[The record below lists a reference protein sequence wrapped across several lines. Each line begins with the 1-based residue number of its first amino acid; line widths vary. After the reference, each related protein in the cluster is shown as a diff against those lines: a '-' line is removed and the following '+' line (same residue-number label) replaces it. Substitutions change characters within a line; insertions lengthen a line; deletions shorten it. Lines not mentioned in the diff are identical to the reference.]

1 MNKFY
6 EELKS
11 KAFSA
16 FRSLSRECPPFEDA
30 NMLVGAAD
38 TAVSLTRSKIQ
49 KTIDTEW
56 IERIE
61 AAIPALDTIIRN
73 PMVMIEDV
81 DEILPVE
88 LSKHITEKSIKHL
101 AQHTNLILD
110 VDDDGEVVPQK
121 ILNIFHEES
130 YLTYENRFVNTLLS
144 RLSAFVDKRLRAL
157 GSTSGVEMNYRFD
170 YSTEFEHLLPDDG
183 GRNSARINLKIEL
196 TSPAH
201 GDLSESD
208 IEVDERFKDA
218 LYRAKRLNMALTS
231 YRSSA
236 FALKLGKNYVRPPI
250 IRTNAIL
257 KNKNLRECLG
267 LWEYIEGYDKVGFSF
282 IGDKYYEMPSSEFV
296 GGMYSSVALQY
307 LTLYSAISDEF
318 ENNRLLT
325 EKHLFE
331 TMPEFD
337 DEIEEEELDDYLV
350 YDSEYKKTVPVSRL
364 MNNRKKLSEDEKKI
378 RRELL
383 AALRAD
389 ELLDEKLL
397 AEEEERRRLAR
408 EERLRREE
416 EERRQREEEEAR
428 RLAEEE
434 ARRLAAELAK
444 REVEIRYRRS
454 FLSRLIQT
462 DDIIKDYYSE
472 IKNELLSYRGV
483 KVRTSWAKESFKRG
497 RVHLAKMD
505 VKGKTLYLYLALDPE
520 RFNDTK
526 YIVKAAK
533 GDCPTLIKIKGERKK
548 KHALELIALLMAEM
562 GLERIEREAE
572 DYRLPYEETDALI
585 ERGLIKIILP
595 KGEKLDENAVTVK
608 ADLSELASMRRSE
621 DDEQAP
627 APVAEEAEDA
637 DEDSEGDTDADTDSE
652 GNEVSDVDPAAAAAA
667 AREVEI
673 RYRRSF
679 LSRLIQTDDIIK
691 DYYSE
696 IKNELLSY
704 RGVKVRTSWAKESFK
719 RGRVHLAKMDVKGKT
734 LYLYLALDPER
745 FNDTKYIVK
754 AAKGDCPTLI
764 KIKGER
770 KKKHA
775 LELIALLMAEMG
787 LERIEREPEDYRLPY
802 EETDALIKRG
812 LIKIILPKGEKLD
825 ENAVT
830 VKADLSEL
838 SDMKKDAEG
847 EQTPAPVA
855 EEAPEAAE
863 EEAPEAESAP
873 APAAAACE
881 DTQTEEISA
890 PVAEEAPAIAEDATD
905 GLSEVATDAS
915 AVEISEASADA
926 EGEIE
931 EADTA
936 DNAEGEIEEADTADD
951 DGEDEIRVD
960 EVENEIALDARIERI
975 IKTAISGR
983 STVVLSGG
991 HTPLVRRG
999 RGGNDAVSFA
1009 FKGGNEAHALIVVP
1023 YTRAQYLALPR
1034 KKKKDVLMNVKAL
1047 LKYAATSRAVAAL
1060 KALSSD
1066 NERIA
1071 ERIARLEARQK
1082 TEMKFLPT
1090 ASLWSAAVMK
1100 VVK

>member
-1 MNKFY
+1 MILTDTDGRRTPELNKFY

-208 IEVDERFKDA
+208 IEVDARFKEA
-218 LYRAKRLNMALTS
+218 IYRAKRLNMALIS

-257 KNKNLRECLG
+257 KNKNLKECLG

-282 IGDKYYEMPSSEFV
+282 IGDKYYEMPSSDFV

-307 LTLYSAISDEF
+307 LTLYSAIADEF

-434 ARRLAAELAK
+434 ARRLAEELAK

-483 KVRTSWAKESFKRG
+483 KARTSWAKESFKRG
-497 RVHLAKMD
+497 RVPLAKMD

-520 RFNDTK
+520 RFKDTK

-548 KHALELIALLMAEM
+548 KHALELIALLMAEQ
-562 GLERIEREAE
+562 GLERIEREA
-572 DYRLPYEETDALI
+572 
-585 ERGLIKIILP
+585 
-595 KGEKLDENAVTVK
+595 
-608 ADLSELASMRRSE
+608 
-621 DDEQAP
+621 
-627 APVAEEAEDA
+627 
-637 DEDSEGDTDADTDSE
+637 
-652 GNEVSDVDPAAAAAA
+652 
-667 AREVEI
+667 
-673 RYRRSF
+673 
-679 LSRLIQTDDIIK
+679 
-691 DYYSE
+691 
-696 IKNELLSY
+696 
-704 RGVKVRTSWAKESFK
+704 
-719 RGRVHLAKMDVKGKT
+719 
-734 LYLYLALDPER
+734 
-745 FNDTKYIVK
+745 
-754 AAKGDCPTLI
+754 
-764 KIKGER
+764 
-770 KKKHA
+770 
-775 LELIALLMAEMG
+775 
-787 LERIEREPEDYRLPY
+787 EDYRLPY

-863 EEAPEAESAP
+863 EEAPEAEEAP
-873 APAAAACE
+873 APAAAVCE

-890 PVAEEAPAIAEDATD
+890 PEAEEAPSIAEDATD

-915 AVEISEASADA
+915 TVEISGASADAEAEIEEADTADNA

-936 DNAEGEIEEADTADD
+936 DNAEAEIEEADTADNAEAELEADDTADNAEAEIEEADTADD

-960 EVENEIALDARIERI
+960 EVENEVALDARIERI

-1047 LKYAATSRAVAAL
+1047 LKYAATSRAIAAL

>member
-16 FRSLSRECPPFEDA
+16 FRTLARECAPFDDA
-30 NMLVGAAD
+30 NMLVGSAD
-38 TAVSLTRSKIQ
+38 TAVSLERSKIQ
-49 KTIDTEW
+49 KAIDIEW

-61 AAIPALDTIIRN
+61 NAIPALDTIIRN

-101 AQHTNLILD
+101 AQHTNYILD
-110 VDDDGEVVPQK
+110 VTEDDEVIPLK
-121 ILNIFHEES
+121 ILNVFHEES
-130 YLTYENRFVNTLLS
+130 YLTYENKFVNTLLS

-157 GSTSGVEMNYRFD
+157 GSTSGVEMNYRFN
-170 YSTEFEHLLPDDG
+170 YSTEFEHLIPDDG

-196 TSPAH
+196 TSPAQ

-208 IEVDERFKDA
+208 IEVDERFKNA
-218 LYRAKRLNMALTS
+218 LYRAKRLNMALIS

-236 FALKLGKNYVRPPI
+236 FALKLGKNYIRPPV

-282 IGDKYYEMPSSEFV
+282 IGDKYYEMPSSDFV

-307 LTLYSAISDEF
+307 LTLYSAIADEF
-318 ENNRLLT
+318 ANNRLVS

-337 DEIEEEELDDYLV
+337 DDIEEEEIDDYLV

-364 MNNRKKLSEDEKKI
+364 MNNRKKLSEDEKRI

-389 ELLDEKLL
+389 EILNEKLL
-397 AEEEERRRLAR
+397 AEEAERRRLAR

-416 EERRQREEEEAR
+416 EERRQREEAEAR

-434 ARRLAAELAK
+434 AKRLAEELAK

-472 IKNELLSYRGV
+472 IKNALLSYRGV
-483 KVRTSWAKESFKRG
+483 KSRISWSKETFKRG
-497 RVHLAKMD
+497 RMPLAKMD

-548 KHALELIALLMAEM
+548 KHALELIALLMAEA
-562 GLERIEREAE
+562 GLERIERESE
-572 DYRLPYEETDALI
+572 DYRLPYEQTDALI
-585 ERGLIKIILP
+585 ERGLIKVILP
-595 KGEKLDENAVTVK
+595 KGETLDENATAVK
-608 ADLSELASMRRSE
+608 ADLSILATMRRSTEAEDIPVPVE
-621 DDEQAP
+621 DDEDSDGA
-627 APVAEEAEDA
+627 DA
-637 DEDSEGDTDADTDSE
+637 QQISAVTS
-652 GNEVSDVDPAAAAAA
+652 
-667 AREVEI
+667 REVEI

-696 IKNELLSY
+696 IKNALLSY
-704 RGVKVRTSWAKESFK
+704 RGVKSRISWSKETFK
-719 RGRVHLAKMDVKGKT
+719 RGRMPLAKMDVKGKT

-775 LELIALLMAEMG
+775 LELIALLMAEAG
-787 LERIEREPEDYRLPY
+787 LERIERESEDYRLPY
-802 EETDALIKRG
+802 EQTDALIERG
-812 LIKIILPKGEKLD
+812 LIKVILPKGETLD
-825 ENAVT
+825 ENAT
-830 VKADLSEL
+830 AVKADLSVLATMRRSTEAEDIPVPV
-838 SDMKKDAEG
+838 SEEIPVPPAEDAPASITDEVPSIDDK
-847 EQTPAPVA
+847 EQDTSENVMAEKIADDAQGAEEILP
-855 EEAPEAAE
+855 EEAPEHTEAK
-863 EEAPEAESAP
+863 APETEDQTVPESADQ
-873 APAAAACE
+873 ASA
-881 DTQTEEISA
+881 QTEESVQT
-890 PVAEEAPAIAEDATD
+890 PDGVCENEQDTD
-905 GLSEVATDAS
+905 NDS
-915 AVEISEASADA
+915 
-926 EGEIE
+926 
-931 EADTA
+931 
-936 DNAEGEIEEADTADD
+936 
-951 DGEDEIRVD
+951 DEQIGID
-960 EVENEIALDARIERI
+960 EVENEIKLEAKLEKI
-975 IKTAISGR
+975 IRSAISGR
-983 STVVLSGG
+983 RTVVLNGG
-991 HTPLVRRG
+991 ATPRVRRG
-999 RGGNDAVSFA
+999 GAQKDMIGFAFRGGNES
-1009 FKGGNEAHALIVVP
+1009 GALIVVP
-1023 YTRAQYLALPR
+1023 YTREQYLALPR

-1047 LKYAATSRAVAAL
+1047 LRYAATSRAAASL
-1060 KALSSD
+1060 RALGSD

-1071 ERIARLEARQK
+1071 ERIARLEERLKSQK
-1082 TEMKFLPT
+1082 KFLPT
-1090 ASLWSAAVMK
+1090 ANLWCEAVK
-1100 VVK
+1100 RVVR